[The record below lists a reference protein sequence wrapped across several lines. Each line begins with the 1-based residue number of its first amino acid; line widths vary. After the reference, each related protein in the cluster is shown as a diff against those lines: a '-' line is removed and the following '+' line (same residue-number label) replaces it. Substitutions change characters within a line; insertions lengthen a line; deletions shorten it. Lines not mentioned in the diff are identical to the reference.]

1 MTKLEEKL
9 IELGY
14 EECAWEKGKWDNK
27 TYAITLF
34 TNEEVSK
41 IEDYYVWG
49 NQIRFQTSIDFI
61 QASFN
66 EMQEDLEILKGVLND
81 D

>member
-14 EECAWEKGKWDNK
+14 KECSWEKGKWESN

-34 TNEEVSK
+34 TNKEITKV
-41 IEDYYVWG
+41 EDYYVWS

-61 QASFN
+61 QASFDK
-66 EMQEDLEILKGVLND
+66 MQKDLEVLKKCQS
-81 D
+81 